1 MPVLAN
7 LDPNESEIIVADGKS
22 QLVIMCERNNQLN
35 STAQTLD
42 QDKNVLQ
49 TSRLT
54 HLSRSFLENLK
65 DNARIVIK

>member
-1 MPVLAN
+1 
-7 LDPNESEIIVADGKS
+7 
-22 QLVIMCERNNQLN
+22 MCERNNQLN
-35 STAQTLD
+35 STAQTLE